1 MHQGVDARWVV
12 PRKLHMQI
20 SSLQII
26 FSGGFLMSFRQI
38 SAAVDLPAVE
48 HQILKFWRDN
58 SVFEKTVNSREDG
71 PAWTF
76 YEGPPT
82 ANGMP
87 GTHHIE
93 ARVFKDV
100 FPRFHTMKGKY
111 VERKAGWD
119 CHGLPVEI
127 AVEKELG
134 FSGKGDIEKYGIS
147 QFNDKC
153 RESVQRHVSAFTEMT
168 DRMGFWVD
176 FDQAYWTM
184 SPEYVESVWWS
195 LKEIWKKGLLVQDHR
210 VAPYCPR
217 CGTGLSDHE
226 LAQGY
231 ETVTDPS
238 VFVRF
243 PVTSGELQKLKA
255 SLLVWTT
262 TPWTLVSNTAIAVH
276 PEVEYV
282 VVQVSVEEQEDE
294 VLVVAKAL
302 MESVKGDKKI
312 LKTILGKD
320 LEKTTYQRP
329 FDYVEIPDAHYVV
342 LATYVTTEDGT
353 GLVHQSPAFGADDL
367 AVCRS
372 YGLPVVNPIAP
383 DGKFLKE
390 VPVVGGVFFKDADKT
405 LVKELKATG
414 ALYKHQ
420 QYEHSYPHCWRC
432 HTALMYYAQ
441 PSWYIRTTSIK
452 DALLRENASTDWHPE
467 TIKEGRYGDW
477 LNNNIDWALSRN
489 RYWGTPLPIWR
500 CENKH
505 EICVDSLK
513 ELGQLA
519 GKELS
524 NLDPHRPFVDDIT
537 FKCSQ
542 CDSTMIRVPEVID
555 CWYDSGA
562 MPFAQW
568 GYPHKEGSVEKF
580 KASYPADFICEA
592 IDQTRGWFYTLMT
605 IGTLVFDRSSYKTVL
620 CLGHILDK
628 DGRKMSKHLGNVLEP
643 MALMDQHGADAVRWY
658 MLAAGSPWSAR
669 RVGHENLNEVVRKT
683 LLTYW
688 NTVSF
693 HALYAKASNF
703 ELSQTPLLADR
714 PLMDKWIISELNL
727 LIANVD
733 KALEGFDSQVAGREL
748 AKFIDDLSNWYVR
761 RSRRRFWDGDVAA
774 LATLHECLVTLTQL
788 LAPLVPF
795 ITEHVWQELVRPT
808 DPTSP
813 LSVHLSDFPI
823 SKSAEIN
830 RELGNQVE
838 LTRRIVELG
847 RATRAES
854 GIKIRQPLG
863 RALIAAKGWSDLPEQ
878 MREQIADE
886 LNVMELEDIANAD
899 GDLVDVSVKA
909 NFKSLGAKFGGA
921 VQEIAKAIAGVDPT
935 ELVKQ
940 LRNQGSTSIASWTI
954 SLEDLVIT
962 EVPKSGWSVSSHDGE
977 SVALDL
983 QLTPALILAGNVRE
997 VIRFIQER
1005 RKSEGFDISDR
1016 INVAWNGIPEIIAAI
1031 ESDRSR
1037 IENEVLAVSMLHDG
1051 TIAIGDSEIGL
1062 EVVLT
1067 KSG

>member
-1 MHQGVDARWVV
+1 
-12 PRKLHMQI
+12 
-20 SSLQII
+20 
-26 FSGGFLMSFRQI
+26 MSFRAI
-38 SAAVDLPAVE
+38 SPSVDLPALE
-48 HQILKFWRDN
+48 HSILDFWRDN
-58 SVFEKTVNSREDG
+58 QIFHKTVNAREG
-71 PAWTF
+71 AAPWTF

-87 GTHHIE
+87 GAHHIE

-100 FPRFHTMKGKY
+100 FPRFQTMKGRH
-111 VERKAGWD
+111 VTRKAGWD

-134 FSGKGDIEKYGIS
+134 FAGKGDIEKYGVAA
-147 QFNDKC
+147 FNDKC
-153 RESVQRHVSAFTEMT
+153 RESVQRHVGAFTDMT

-176 FDQAYWTM
+176 FDEAYWTM

-231 ETVTDPS
+231 ETVIDPS

-243 PVTSGELQKLKA
+243 PVTSGELADMHA

-276 PEVEYV
+276 PDVEYV
-282 VVQVSVEEQEDE
+282 VVQVSVDEKSE
-294 VLVVAKAL
+294 VLIVAKAL
-302 MESVKGDKKI
+302 IESVKGEKVV
-312 LKTILGKD
+312 LKTMLGKD
-320 LEKTTYQRP
+320 LEHTTYQRP

-383 DGKFLKE
+383 DGTFLATT
-390 VPVVGGVFFKDADKT
+390 PVVGGMFFKDADKV
-405 LVKELKATG
+405 LVKELKASG

-420 QYEHSYPHCWRC
+420 PYEHTYPHCWRC

-441 PSWYIRTTSIK
+441 PSWYVRTTSIK
-452 DALLRENASTDWHPE
+452 DELLRENAATDWHPQ

-500 CENKH
+500 CDNKH

-513 ELGQLA
+513 ELGALA
-519 GKELS
+519 GQELS

-537 FKCSQ
+537 FACAE
-542 CDSTMIRVPEVID
+542 CALVMTRVPEVID

-580 KASYPADFICEA
+580 NESYPADFICEA

-605 IGTLVFDRSSYKTVL
+605 IGTLVFEKSSYKTVL

-628 DGRKMSKHLGNVLEP
+628 DGRKMSKHVGNVLEP

-658 MLAAGSPWSAR
+658 MLAAGSPWAAR
-669 RVGHENLNEVVRKT
+669 RVGHEAINEVIRKT

-693 HALYAKASNF
+693 HALYANASNF
-703 ELSQTPLLADR
+703 DLAQSPPLAER
-714 PLMDKWIISELNL
+714 QLMDRWIISELNV
-727 LIANVD
+727 LIRTVD
-733 KALEGFDSQVAGREL
+733 DALEGFDSQIAGKAL
-748 AKFIDDLSNWYVR
+748 ASFIDDLSNWYVR

-774 LATLHECLVTLTQL
+774 MATLHECLVTLTKL
-788 LAPLVPF
+788 LAPMVPF
-795 ITEHVWQELVRPT
+795 ITEQVWQELVSPT
-808 DPTSP
+808 DSTAMA
-813 LSVHLSDFPI
+813 SVHLSDFPTVNTDAI
-823 SKSAEIN
+823 HV
-830 RELGNQVE
+830 ELSQQVA

-847 RATRAES
+847 RASRAES
-854 GIKIRQPLG
+854 GIKIRQPLQ
-863 RALIAAKGWSDLPEQ
+863 RALIAATGWAGLPQ
-878 MREQIADE
+878 AMREQIADE
-886 LNVMELEDIANAD
+886 LNVIELEDIATAD
-899 GDLVDVSVKA
+899 GDLVDISVKA
-909 NFKSLGAKFGGA
+909 NFKSLGARFGGA
-921 VQEIAKAIAGVDPT
+921 VQEIAKAIAATDPT
-935 ELVKQ
+935 VLVNQ
-940 LRNQGSTSIASWTI
+940 LRTQDITTVGTWQI
-954 SLEDLVIT
+954 SLDDLVVT
-962 EVPKSGWSVSSHDGE
+962 EVPKSGWMVSSHDGE

-983 QLTPALILAGNVRE
+983 ALSPA
-997 VIRFIQER
+997 
-1005 RKSEGFDISDR
+1005 
-1016 INVAWNGIPEIIAAI
+1016 
-1031 ESDRSR
+1031 
-1037 IENEVLAVSMLHDG
+1037 
-1051 TIAIGDSEIGL
+1051 
-1062 EVVLT
+1062 
-1067 KSG
+1067 